1 MTQDFQQVDS
11 IPEEYMEEESIKMIF
26 ESLNE
31 DKLLDV
37 DKTPIK
43 EKLIAIIGKTETYD
57 EYDKL

>member
-1 MTQDFQQVDS
+1 
-11 IPEEYMEEESIKMIF
+11 MIF